1 MNIQNTYISLGF
13 AAFSSHERGILT
25 IPTFF
30 GAEIARRPC
39 PVVSG
44 VTHLPIWEILLKKGT
59 GWEIFFRSLSS
70 PSHLL
75 HATGEKRLSH
85 WWETRKKPFPVGDP
99 PSLVAAEGNSRS
111 DSHFS
116 SDGLC
121 GLFVISWWNFVLIR
135 RTDRHVY
142 HTLQGAYLSIYSVK
156 TTILIRINCPCLCT
170 YANQSDPHPRLQQ
183 NILLLGEFAK

>member
-1 MNIQNTYISLGF
+1 MASPTSRYEKF
-13 AAFSSHERGILT
+13 FWKRG
-25 IPTFF
+25 
-30 GAEIARRPC
+30 
-39 PVVSG
+39 PVG
-44 VTHLPIWEILLKKGT
+44 KF
-59 GWEIFFRSLSS
+59 FFRSLSS

-156 TTILIRINCPCLCT
+156 TTIRINCPCLCT
-170 YANQSDPHPRLQQ
+170 YANQSDPHPTTTKYFAFGRICEII
-183 NILLLGEFAK
+183 ILFDATWHWILVWMTFINGQ

>member
-1 MNIQNTYISLGF
+1 MPSGQWRHPPPDMRNSFEKGDRLGNF
-13 AAFSSHERGILT
+13 FSAAYRVPPTCSTPLEKKDWATDER
-25 IPTFF
+25 P
-30 GAEIARRPC
+30 E
-39 PVVSG
+39 
-44 VTHLPIWEILLKKGT
+44 
-59 GWEIFFRSLSS
+59 
-70 PSHLL
+70 
-75 HATGEKRLSH
+75 
-85 WWETRKKPFPVGDP
+85 KKPFPVGDP

-183 NILLLGEFAK
+183 NILLWGEFAK